1 MQIIQNIRD
10 RGAAITVT
18 VIVLCLIGFIL
29 MDSKQGN
36 NQLFGSN
43 TQSLGKVNGET
54 IEIGEFNKRMN
65 QAELQEEQRTGQRP
79 NGIKVNQLRDQVWN
93 QIVAERIFYA
103 EANKLGINLTPAELS
118 AILLSSDPSNPFMQQ
133 QGMSDPATGQLDIA
147 KAQEALR
154 NIKKL
159 KGEQREQVN
168 NEVINPLKLS
178 AIVAKYSSLVT
189 AGAYYPKWM
198 QEKENADSKNFAEIS
213 YVAIPYSEISD
224 STVKVTDADINDYVK
239 KHKELFKQEAGR
251 VISYVTFSQ
260 LPSRDDSAKARMLV
274 QDIKAA
280 FSADTNAA
288 AFVARNTSI
297 IDFQDVY
304 LPKARIQSS
313 QTDSIAK
320 LPMGSI
326 YGPYVDGGA
335 YVVAKMLGSKPLPDS
350 VSARHILIPTM
361 NPQTGEAI
369 NSDSSAKR
377 LADSIFTAINGGAD
391 FAALAVKYSS
401 DGSKDKGGDLGTF
414 EFGKMVPEF
423 NDFSFSKPVGSREVV
438 KTQFGYHVIEITNQ
452 KNFNPAYKIAFVAK
466 EIIPSDLTVN
476 AASLQATK
484 ASAVK
489 NAAELSKFTA
499 SNGLSLVQNPTPI
512 KENDFSV
519 GSLED
524 GRQLVRWAFEAKK
537 GDVSEP
543 FSIGN
548 DFVVAIVDKVL
559 EEGVQDAETARSG
572 AEVII
577 IKEKKAAIIK
587 GKLGAN
593 PTLQSAAAAYNKQI
607 QTAGTDSTLT
617 YNAQMVNNIGIE
629 PKLLGAAFNKA
640 FQAKPTPAFAGTSA
654 VYIVKV
660 NNIKTKPADAP
671 EMLAQQA
678 SGRISAL
685 RSQTNN
691 WYEGLRKKATIK
703 DNRSKMF

>member
-10 RGAAITVT
+10 KGAAITVT

-79 NGIKVNQLRDQVWN
+79 NGIKVNQIRDQVWN

-103 EANKLGINLTPAELS
+103 EAEKLGINLTPVELS
-118 AILLSSDPSNPFMQQ
+118 AILLSSDPANPFMQQ
-133 QGMSDPATGQLDIA
+133 QGMSDPATGQLDVA

-178 AIVAKYSSLVT
+178 AIVAKYSSMVT

-198 QEKENADSKNFAEIS
+198 QEKENADNKNFAEIS

-224 STVKVTDADINDYVK
+224 SAVKVTDADINTYVK
-239 KHKELFKQEAGR
+239 KHKELFKQDAGR

-260 LPSRDDSAKARMLV
+260 LPSREDSAKTRMLV
-274 QDIKAA
+274 QDIKTA
-280 FSADTNAA
+280 FSADTNSA

-320 LPMGSI
+320 LPMGAI

-369 NSDSSAKR
+369 NSDSSAKK
-377 LADSIFTAINGGAD
+377 LADSIFTAIKGGAD

-423 NDFSFSKPVGSREVV
+423 NDFTFSKPVGSTEVV
-438 KTQFGYHVIEITNQ
+438 KTQYGYHVIEITNQ

-466 EIIPSDLTVN
+466 EITPSDLTVN
-476 AASLQATK
+476 SASLQATK

-499 SNGLSLVQNPTPI
+499 TNGLSLVQNPTPI

-519 GSLED
+519 GSLQD
-524 GRQLVRWAFEAKK
+524 ARPLVRWAFDAKK

-543 FSIGN
+543 FSIGD
-548 DFVVAIVDKVL
+548 DFVVAVVDKVL
-559 EEGVQDAETARSG
+559 AEGVQDAETARSG
-572 AEVII
+572 AEAII

-587 GKLGAN
+587 TKLGAN
-593 PTLQSAAAAYNKQI
+593 PTLEAAAAAYKKQV
-607 QTAGTDSTLT
+607 QTAGADSTLT
-617 YNAQMVNNIGIE
+617 YNTQVINGIGME

-640 FQAKPTPAFAGTSA
+640 FQAKPTPAFAGTNA
-654 VYIVKV
+654 VYVVKV
-660 NNIKTKPADAP
+660 NSIKTKPADAP

-678 SGRISAL
+678 AGKISAL

-691 WYEGLRKKATIK
+691 WYEGLRKQATIK

>member
-10 RGAAITVT
+10 KGAAITVT

-36 NQLFGSN
+36 NRLFGSN

-79 NGIKVNQLRDQVWN
+79 TGIKVNQLRDQVWN
-93 QIVAERIFYA
+93 QIIAERIFYA
-103 EANKLGINLTPAELS
+103 EADKLDINLTPAELS
-118 AILLSSDPSNPFMQQ
+118 SILLSSDPSNPFMQQ
-133 QGMSDPATGQLDIA
+133 QGMTDPATGQLDIT

-178 AIVAKYSSLVT
+178 SVVAKYSSLLT

-274 QDIKAA
+274 QDIKTA

-288 AFVARNTSI
+288 AFVAKNTSI

-320 LPMGSI
+320 LPIGSI

-377 LADSIFTAINGGAD
+377 LADSIFNAIKGGAD
-391 FAALAVKYSS
+391 FAALAAKYSS

-423 NDFSFSKPVGSREVV
+423 NDFTFSKPVGSREVV

-466 EIIPSDLTVN
+466 EITPSDLTVN

-489 NAAELSKFTA
+489 NASELSKFTA
-499 SNGLSLVQNPTPI
+499 TNGLSLVQNPTPV

-519 GSLED
+519 GSLQD
-524 GRQLVRWAFEAKK
+524 ARQLVRWAFDAKK
-537 GDVSEP
+537 ADVSEP
-543 FSIGN
+543 FSIGD
-548 DFVVAIVDKVL
+548 DFVVATVDKVL
-559 EEGVQDAETARSG
+559 KEGVQDAETARSG
-572 AEVII
+572 AEVIV

-587 GKLGAN
+587 AKLGAN
-593 PTLQSAAAAYNKQI
+593 PTLQSAAAAYKKQI

-617 YNAQMVNNIGIE
+617 YNAQMINGIGLE

-640 FQAKPTPAFAGTSA
+640 FLTKPTPSFAGTNA
-654 VYIVKV
+654 VYVVKV
-660 NNIKTKPADAP
+660 NSIKAKPADTA
-671 EMLAQQA
+671 EMMAQQA
-678 SGRISAL
+678 TSRISAL

-691 WYEGLRKKATIK
+691 WYEGLRKQATIK

>member
-671 EMLAQQA
+671 EMHAQQA

-691 WYEGLRKKATIK
+691 WYEGLRKQATIK

>member
-43 TQSLGKVNGET
+43 TQSIGKVNGET
-54 IEIGEFNKRMN
+54 VEIGEFNKRMT
-65 QAELQEEQRTGQRP
+65 QVELQEEQRTGQRP
-79 NGIKVNQLRDQVWN
+79 NGVKVNQLRDQVWN

-103 EANKLGINLTPAELS
+103 EAEKLGINLTPAELS
-118 AILLSSDPSNPFMQQ
+118 SILLSSDPSNPFMQQ
-133 QGMSDPATGQLDIA
+133 QGMSDPATGQLDVA

-178 AIVAKYSSLVT
+178 AVVAKYSSMLT

-198 QEKENADSKNFAEIS
+198 QEKENVDNKNFAEIS
-213 YVAIPYSEISD
+213 YVAIPYNEISD
-224 STVKVTDADINDYVK
+224 SAVKVTDADINAYVN
-239 KHKELFKQEAGR
+239 KHKELFKQDAGR
-251 VISYVTFSQ
+251 IISYVSFSQ
-260 LPSRDDSAKARMLV
+260 LPSKDDSAKTRMLV
-274 QDIKAA
+274 QDLKEA
-280 FSADTNAA
+280 FSADTNSA

-297 IDFQDVY
+297 IDFQDAF
-304 LPKARIQSS
+304 LPKSKIQSS

-320 LPMGSI
+320 LPVGSV

-335 YVVAKMLGSKPLPDS
+335 YVLAKILGSKQLPDS
-350 VSARHILIPTM
+350 VTARHILIPTM
-361 NPQTGEAI
+361 NPQTGEVI

-377 LADSIFTAINGGAD
+377 LADSILTAVKGGAN
-391 FAALAVKYSS
+391 FAALAAQYSS

-414 EFGKMVPEF
+414 EFGRMVPEF
-423 NDFSFSKPVGSREVV
+423 NDFTFSKPVGSKEVV

-466 EIIPSDLTVN
+466 EITPSDLTVN
-476 AASLQATK
+476 ASSLQATK

-499 SNGLSLVQNPTPI
+499 ANGLSLVQNPTTI

-519 GSLED
+519 GSLQD
-524 GRQLVRWAFEAKK
+524 ARQLVRWAFEAKK
-537 GDVSEP
+537 GEVSEP
-543 FSIGN
+543 FSIGD
-548 DFVVAIVDKVL
+548 DFIVATVDKVL

-577 IKEKKAAIIK
+577 LKEKKAALIK
-587 GKLGAN
+587 AKLGAN
-593 PTLQSAAAAYNKQI
+593 PTLESAAAAYNKQI
-607 QTAGTDSTLT
+607 QTAGADSTLT
-617 YNAQMVNNIGIE
+617 YNAQMVNGIGIE

-640 FQAKPTPAFAGTSA
+640 YQAKPTPPFAGTSA
-654 VYIVKV
+654 VYVVKV
-660 NNIKTKPADAP
+660 NSIKTKPTDAP
-671 EMLAQQA
+671 EMMAQQA
-678 SGRISAL
+678 ASRLGAL

-691 WYEGLRKKATIK
+691 WFEGLKKQATIK

>member
-29 MDSKQGN
+29 MDSKQGG

-54 IEIGEFNKRMN
+54 VEIGEFNKRMN

-79 NGIKVNQLRDQVWN
+79 NGVRSNQLRDQVWN
-93 QIVAERIFYA
+93 QIVAERIFYKEA
-103 EANKLGINLTPAELS
+103 EKLGISLTPAELS
-118 AILLSSDPSNPFMQQ
+118 SILLSSDPNNPLMQQ
-133 QGMSDPATGQLDIA
+133 QGMSDPATGQLDVA
-147 KAQEALR
+147 KAQEAMR

-178 AIVAKYSSLVT
+178 TIVSKYSSMVT

-198 QEKENADSKNFAEIS
+198 QEKENADSKSFAEVS

-224 STVKVTDADINDYVK
+224 SAVKVTDADINAYVNK
-239 KHKELFKQEAGR
+239 NKELFKQEAGR
-251 VISYVTFSQ
+251 VVSYVTFSQ
-260 LPSRDDSAKARMLV
+260 LPSKDDSAKARMLV
-274 QDIKAA
+274 QDIKTA

-288 AFVARNTSI
+288 SFVARNTSI

-320 LPMGSI
+320 LPVGSV

-335 YVVAKMLGSKPLPDS
+335 YVVAKMLGSKIMPDS
-350 VSARHILIPTM
+350 VRARHILIPTM
-361 NPQTGEAI
+361 NPQTGEAV
-369 NSDSSAKR
+369 NSDSAAKR
-377 LADSIFTAINGGAD
+377 LADSIFVAIKGGAD
-391 FAALAVKYSS
+391 FAALAAKYSS
-401 DGSKDKGGDLGTF
+401 DGSKDQGGDLGTF
-414 EFGKMVPEF
+414 EYGKMVPEF
-423 NDFSFSKPVGSREVV
+423 NDFTFSKPVGSREVV

-466 EIIPSDLTVN
+466 EINSSDLTVN
-476 AASLQATK
+476 TASLQATK

-489 NAAELSKFTA
+489 NAAELSKYTA
-499 SNGLSLVQNPTPI
+499 ANGLRLVQNPTPV
-512 KENDFSV
+512 KENDFSI
-519 GSLED
+519 GSLQD
-524 GRQLVRWAFEAKK
+524 ARPLVRWAFEAKK
-537 GDVSEP
+537 GEVSEP
-543 FSIGN
+543 FSIG
-548 DFVVAIVDKVL
+548 DEFVVAVVDKVL

-572 AEVII
+572 AESII
-577 IKEKKAAIIK
+577 IKEKKAEIIK
-587 GKLGAN
+587 KKLGKT
-593 PTLQSAAAAYNKQI
+593 PTLESAATAYNKQV
-607 QTAGTDSTLT
+607 QTIGADSTLT
-617 YNAQMVNNIGIE
+617 FSSQMVNGIGIE
-629 PKLLGAAFNKA
+629 PKFLGAAFNKA
-640 FQAKPTPAFAGTSA
+640 FQAKPTPPFAGTSA
-654 VYIVKV
+654 VYVLKV
-660 NNIKTKPADAP
+660 NSIKAKPADAP

-678 SGRISAL
+678 ASRIAAL

-691 WYEGLRKKATIK
+691 WYEGLRKQATIK
-703 DNRSKMF
+703 DSRSKMF

>member
-10 RGAAITVT
+10 KGAAITVT

-36 NQLFGSN
+36 NRLFGSN

-79 NGIKVNQLRDQVWN
+79 TGIKVNQLRDQVWN
-93 QIVAERIFYA
+93 QIIAERIFYA
-103 EANKLGINLTPAELS
+103 EADKLDINLTPAELS
-118 AILLSSDPSNPFMQQ
+118 SILLSSDPSNPFMQQ
-133 QGMSDPATGQLDIA
+133 QGMTDPATGQLDIT

-178 AIVAKYSSLVT
+178 SVVAKYSSLLT

-274 QDIKAA
+274 QDIKTA

-288 AFVARNTSI
+288 AFVAKNTSI

-320 LPMGSI
+320 LPIGSI

-377 LADSIFTAINGGAD
+377 LADSIFNAIKGGAD
-391 FAALAVKYSS
+391 FAALAAKYSS

-423 NDFSFSKPVGSREVV
+423 NDFTFSKPVGSREVV

-466 EIIPSDLTVN
+466 EITPSDLTVN

-499 SNGLSLVQNPTPI
+499 TNGLSLVQNPTPV

-519 GSLED
+519 GSLQD
-524 GRQLVRWAFEAKK
+524 ARQLVRWAFDAKK
-537 GDVSEP
+537 ADVSEP
-543 FSIGN
+543 FSIGD
-548 DFVVAIVDKVL
+548 DFVVATVDKVL
-559 EEGVQDAETARSG
+559 KEGVQDAETARSG
-572 AEVII
+572 AEVIV

-587 GKLGAN
+587 AKLGAN
-593 PTLQSAAAAYNKQI
+593 PTLQSAAAAYKKQI

-617 YNAQMVNNIGIE
+617 YNAQMINGIGLE

-640 FQAKPTPAFAGTSA
+640 FLTKPTPSFAGTNA
-654 VYIVKV
+654 VYVVKV
-660 NNIKTKPADAP
+660 NSIKAKPADTA
-671 EMLAQQA
+671 EMMAQQA
-678 SGRISAL
+678 TSRISAL

-691 WYEGLRKKATIK
+691 WYEGLRKQATIK

>member
-10 RGAAITVT
+10 KGAAITVT

-29 MDSKQGN
+29 MDSKQGSN
-36 NQLFGSN
+36 KLFGSN

-79 NGIKVNQLRDQVWN
+79 NGVKTNQLRDQVWN
-93 QIVAERIFYA
+93 QVVAERIFYA
-103 EANKLGINLTPAELS
+103 EANKLGISLTPAELS
-118 AILLSSDPSNPFMQQ
+118 SILLSSDPNNPFMQQ

-168 NEVINPLKLS
+168 SEVINPLKLS
-178 AIVAKYSSLVT
+178 ATVAKYSSLLT

-198 QEKENADSKNFAEIS
+198 QEKDNADNRSFAQIS

-224 STVKVTDADINDYVK
+224 SAVKVTDADINAYVK
-239 KHKELFKQEAGR
+239 KHKELFKQEKGR
-251 VISYVTFSQ
+251 IISYVTFSQ
-260 LPSRDDSAKARMLV
+260 LPSQDDSAKTRMLV
-274 QDIKAA
+274 QDLKTSFA
-280 FSADTNAA
+280 ADTNAA

-297 IDFQDVY
+297 IDFQDAY
-304 LPKARIQSS
+304 LPKAKIQSS

-320 LPMGSI
+320 LPVGGI

-335 YVVAKMLGSKPLPDS
+335 YVIAKMLGSKSLPDS
-350 VSARHILIPTM
+350 VSARHILIPTV

-377 LADSIFTAINGGAD
+377 LADSIFTAIKGGAD
-391 FAALAVKYSS
+391 FATLAAKYSS

-414 EFGKMVPEF
+414 EYGRMVPEF
-423 NDFSFSKPVGSREVV
+423 NDFTFSKPVGSKDVV

-466 EIIPSDLTVN
+466 EIAASDLTMN

-489 NAAELSKFTA
+489 NAAELSKYTA
-499 SNGLSLVQNPTPI
+499 TNGLKMIQNPVPV
-512 KENDFSV
+512 KENDFSI
-519 GSLED
+519 GSLQD
-524 GRQLVRWAFEAKK
+524 ARTLVKWAFEAKK
-537 GDVSEP
+537 GEVSEP
-543 FSIGN
+543 YSIG
-548 DFVVAIVDKVL
+548 DEFVVATVDKVL

-572 AEVII
+572 AEAII

-587 GKLGAN
+587 TKLGAN
-593 PTLQSAAAAYNKQI
+593 PTLEAAAAAYGKQV
-607 QTAGTDSTLT
+607 QTAGADSTLT
-617 YNAQMVNNIGIE
+617 FNAQMINGIGIE
-629 PKLLGAAFNKA
+629 PKLLGVSFNKA
-640 FQAKPTPAFAGTSA
+640 FQAKPTPPFAGTSA
-654 VYIVKV
+654 VYVVKV
-660 NNIKTKPADAP
+660 TSIGSKAADAP

-678 SGRISAL
+678 ASKISAL

-691 WYEGLRKKATIK
+691 WYEGLRKQATIK
-703 DNRSKMF
+703 DGRSKMF

>member
-10 RGAAITVT
+10 KGAAITVT

-103 EANKLGINLTPAELS
+103 EAEKLGINLTPAELS
-118 AILLSSDPSNPFMQQ
+118 AILLSSDPANPFMQQ
-133 QGMSDPATGQLDIA
+133 QGMSDPATGQLDVA

-168 NEVINPLKLS
+168 SEVISPLKLS

-198 QEKENADSKNFAEIS
+198 QEKESADSKNFAEIS

-224 STVKVTDADINDYVK
+224 SAVKVTDADINTYVK
-239 KHKELFKQEAGR
+239 KHKELFKQDAGR
-251 VISYVTFSQ
+251 MISYVTFSQ
-260 LPSRDDSAKARMLV
+260 LPSREDSAKARMLV
-274 QDIKAA
+274 QDIKTA

-320 LPMGSI
+320 LPVGAI

-350 VSARHILIPTM
+350 VTARHILIPTM

-377 LADSIFTAINGGAD
+377 LADSILTAIKGGAN
-391 FAALAVKYSS
+391 FAALAAKYSS
-401 DGSKDKGGDLGTF
+401 DGSKDQGGDLGTF

-423 NDFSFSKPVGSREVV
+423 NDFTFSKPVGSREVIQ
-438 KTQFGYHVIEITNQ
+438 TQYGYHVIEITNQ

-466 EIIPSDLTVN
+466 EITPSDLTVN

-489 NAAELSKFTA
+489 DAKELSKFTA
-499 SNGLSLVQNPTPI
+499 TNGLSLVQNPTPI

-519 GSLED
+519 GSLQD
-524 GRQLVRWAFEAKK
+524 ARSLVRWAFDAKK

-548 DFVVAIVDKVL
+548 DFVVAVVDKVL
-559 EEGVQDAETARSG
+559 DEGVQDAETARSG
-572 AEVII
+572 AESII
-577 IKEKKAAIIK
+577 IKDKKAAIIK
-587 GKLGAN
+587 AKLGAN
-593 PTLQSAAAAYNKQI
+593 PTLETAAAAYSKQV
-607 QTAGTDSTLT
+607 QTAGADSSLT
-617 YNAQMVNNIGIE
+617 YNAQIINGIGIE

-640 FQAKPTPAFAGTSA
+640 FQAKATPAFAGTSA
-654 VYIVKV
+654 VYVVKV
-660 NNIKTKPADAP
+660 NSINTKPADAP

-678 SGRISAL
+678 ASKTAAL

-691 WYEGLRKKATIK
+691 WYEGLRKQATIK

>member
-691 WYEGLRKKATIK
+691 WYEGLRKQATIK

>member
-10 RGAAITVT
+10 KGAAITVT

-79 NGIKVNQLRDQVWN
+79 NGIKVNQIRDQVWN

-103 EANKLGINLTPAELS
+103 EAEKLGINLTPVELS
-118 AILLSSDPSNPFMQQ
+118 AILLSSDPANPFMQQ
-133 QGMSDPATGQLDIA
+133 QGMSDPATGQLDVA

-178 AIVAKYSSLVT
+178 AIVAKYSSMVT

-198 QEKENADSKNFAEIS
+198 QEKENADNKNFAEIS

-224 STVKVTDADINDYVK
+224 SAVKVTDADINTYVK
-239 KHKELFKQEAGR
+239 KHKELFKQDAGR

-260 LPSRDDSAKARMLV
+260 LPSREDSAKTRMLV
-274 QDIKAA
+274 QDIKTA
-280 FSADTNAA
+280 FSADTNSA

-320 LPMGSI
+320 LPMGAT

-369 NSDSSAKR
+369 NSDSSAKK
-377 LADSIFTAINGGAD
+377 LADSIFTAIKGGAD

-423 NDFSFSKPVGSREVV
+423 NDFTFSKPVGSTEVV
-438 KTQFGYHVIEITNQ
+438 KTQYGYHIIEITNQ

-466 EIIPSDLTVN
+466 EITPSDLTVN
-476 AASLQATK
+476 SASLQATK

-499 SNGLSLVQNPTPI
+499 TNGLSLVQNPTPI

-519 GSLED
+519 GSLQD
-524 GRQLVRWAFEAKK
+524 ARPLVRWAFDAKK

-543 FSIGN
+543 FSIGD
-548 DFVVAIVDKVL
+548 DFVVAVVDKVL
-559 EEGVQDAETARSG
+559 AEGVQDAETARSG
-572 AEVII
+572 AEAII

-587 GKLGAN
+587 TKLGAN
-593 PTLQSAAAAYNKQI
+593 PTLEAAAAAYKKQV
-607 QTAGTDSTLT
+607 QTAGADSTLT
-617 YNAQMVNNIGIE
+617 YNTQVINGIGME

-640 FQAKPTPAFAGTSA
+640 FQAKPTPAFAGTNA
-654 VYIVKV
+654 VYVVKV
-660 NNIKTKPADAP
+660 NSIKTKPADAP

-678 SGRISAL
+678 AGKISAL

-691 WYEGLRKKATIK
+691 WYEGLRKQATIK

>member
-43 TQSLGKVNGET
+43 TQSIGKVNGET

-65 QAELQEEQRTGQRP
+65 QVELQEEQRTGQRP
-79 NGIKVNQLRDQVWN
+79 NGTKVNQLRDQVWN

-159 KGEQREQVN
+159 KGEQREQIN
-168 NEVINPLKLS
+168 SEVINPLKLS
-178 AIVAKYSSLVT
+178 AIVSKYSSLLT

-198 QEKENADSKNFAEIS
+198 KEKESAESKNFAEIS

-224 STVKVTDADINDYVK
+224 STVKVTDADINEYVK

-274 QDIKAA
+274 QDIKTA

-320 LPMGSI
+320 LPIGSV

-335 YVVAKMLGSKPLPDS
+335 YVVAKMLGSKSLPDS

-377 LADSIFTAINGGAD
+377 LADSVFNAIKGGAD
-391 FAALAVKYSS
+391 FAALAAKYSS

-414 EFGKMVPEF
+414 AFGAMVPEF
-423 NDFSFSKPVGSREVV
+423 NEFSFSKPVGSRDVV

-466 EIIPSDLTVN
+466 EIVPSDLTVN

-524 GRQLVRWAFEAKK
+524 ARQLVRWAFEAKK
-537 GDVSEP
+537 GEVSEP

-548 DFVVAIVDKVL
+548 DFVVAVVDKVL
-559 EEGVQDAETARSG
+559 QEGVQDAETARNG
-572 AEVII
+572 AEVIV

-587 GKLGAN
+587 AKLGAN
-593 PTLQSAAAAYNKQI
+593 PSLQSAAAAYNKQI

-617 YNAQMVNNIGIE
+617 YNAQMVNGIGIE

-640 FQAKPTPAFAGTSA
+640 YQAKPTPAFAGTSA

-660 NNIKTKPADAP
+660 NAMKAKPADTP
-671 EMLAQQA
+671 EMMAQQA
-678 SGRISAL
+678 ASRMSAL

-691 WYEGLRKKATIK
+691 WYEGLRKQATIK
-703 DNRSKMF
+703 DNRSKTF